1 MSHLILF
8 SQEQIAFAR
17 GHSFLYTDQL
27 YCLTECCPMDQ
38 AKISQLKEQTTV
50 PSRKT
55 LSLFRLKNAYI
66 TGLFAFSQNSDT
78 LKVKTKLG
86 VGDLGIA
93 KEQTLPS

>member
-1 MSHLILF
+1 MLSHG
-8 SQEQIAFAR
+8 SSENKSAKR
-17 GHSFLYTDQL
+17 TD
-27 YCLTECCPMDQ
+27 DSS
-38 AKISQLKEQTTV
+38 K
-50 PSRKT
+50 KT